1 MIDLRLSM
9 SWVKLWVFITLVLTS
24 LALIF
29 VAKKGLQEASN
40 SDVGSITNPLWGL
53 RNPYRDLLIS
63 NDVSIDPTVED
74 RLVDISR
81 TYTTNNPL
89 DPQGWIAR
97 SFLMA
102 ESDPAMSALYLKQ
115 AAMLSWNREVPLKK
129 IYTEQLVRG
138 YLEGSI
144 QSAIRLITLKPN
156 AAGQYFFDL
165 YAILGSNEFYETV
178 SLPAMQTLNNEQRSI
193 VLTHFLEFAINAEDD
208 PLISKI
214 WDLFPEDVSTEDK
227 RYLLLTK
234 YLIDKQSWSRL
245 KQVWQLASGRQVLV
259 SRISDPE
266 FNQVSEDSLCW
277 TLKPVKGVTRTSN
290 QNGIQLS
297 FDGSRNFNYEQLR
310 CVVGVEAGNVYRLK
324 YSWAGDNISTRSG
337 FFVQATTNLDSK
349 YMVLGRSEARNGSWS
364 LQSDGFEFTAPKGV
378 SIITLVIRRSATDN
392 LDNKLSGKIYL
403 SGFKL
408 DKL

>member
-1 MIDLRLSM
+1 
-9 SWVKLWVFITLVLTS
+9 
-24 LALIF
+24 
-29 VAKKGLQEASN
+29 
-40 SDVGSITNPLWGL
+40 
-53 RNPYRDLLIS
+53 
-63 NDVSIDPTVED
+63 
-74 RLVDISR
+74 
-81 TYTTNNPL
+81 
-89 DPQGWIAR
+89 
-97 SFLMA
+97 MA

-378 SIITLVIRRSATDN
+378 SICLLYTSPSPRDRQKSRMPSSA
-392 LDNKLSGKIYL
+392 
-403 SGFKL
+403 
-408 DKL
+408 